1 MDLNDF
7 WQENKKL
14 LIAIGCGLLVFLI
27 GNLFIESS
35 YGDDL
40 RSTRRAR
47 DAERQKLTKERYST
61 SDREVAHD
69 ENEALVAALRDLAA
83 GVAFRPRPAF
93 VVDPT
98 LGSPGA
104 QYFTRLEEVRESLSL
119 AAGRARLVPPDDSWG
134 IEALATNE
142 LPVLERHLEALDVID
157 RVVRLAIDAGVQRID
172 RIQVTLDPGFG
183 GREGLGHVERTA
195 VSFALTTSSVSL
207 TRLLRMSQNEAAAG
221 QPLALGEFTV
231 KGLPSRPEQV
241 KADLVFHV
249 VRLHDLP
256 GDDDDEEID

>member
-7 WQENKKL
+7 WQENKRL

-27 GNLFIESS
+27 GNLFVEGS

-47 DAERQKLTKERYST
+47 DAEQQKLKKARYT
-61 SDREVAHD
+61 ASDRDVARD
-69 ENEALVAALRDLAA
+69 ENDALVAALRDLAA
-83 GVAFRPRPAF
+83 GVAFRPRPEF
-93 VVDPT
+93 VVDPER
-98 LGSPGA
+98 GSPGA

-119 AAGRARLVPPDDSWG
+119 AAGRARLVPPDDAWG
-134 IEALATNE
+134 IEALQTNS
-142 LPVLERHLEALDVID
+142 LPVFERHLEALDVID

-172 RIQVTLDPGFG
+172 RIQVTLDPGFA
-183 GREGLGHVERTA
+183 GREGLGRVERTSVA
-195 VSFALTTSSVSL
+195 FAFTTSSSSL
-207 TRLLRMSQNEAAAG
+207 TRLLRLTQGDEAG
-221 QPLALGEFTV
+221 QPLALGEYEA
-231 KGLPSRPEQV
+231 KSQPSRPDQV

-256 GDDDDEEID
+256 GDDEELD

>member
-7 WQENKKL
+7 WQENKRL

-27 GNLFIESS
+27 GNMFVESS

-47 DAERQKLTKERYST
+47 DRERQELGKQRYSA
-61 SDREVAHD
+61 SDRDVARDEHD
-69 ENEALVAALRDLAA
+69 ALSAALRDLAA
-83 GVAFRPRPAF
+83 DVEFRARPEF
-93 VVDPT
+93 VIDPE

-104 QYFTRLEEVRESLSL
+104 RYFTRLEEVRESLSL

-142 LPVLERHLEALDVID
+142 LPVLERHLAALDVID

-183 GREGLGHVERTA
+183 GRDGLGNVERTS
-195 VSFALTTSSVSL
+195 VSFTMTTGSTSL
-207 TRLLRMSQNEAAAG
+207 SRLLRTSQSDEAG
-221 QPLALGEFTV
+221 QPLALGDYTV
-231 KGLPSRPEQV
+231 KGLPSRPDQV
-241 KADLVFHV
+241 NADLVFHV

-256 GDDDDEEID
+256 GDDEELD